1 MTTPTADH
9 TRHADSSTITG
20 SPPALRVAVVGG
32 GITGLACA
40 WYLEQM
46 AAERDIDLAYTLLEA
61 CDRWGG
67 KLLSERVKGP
77 DGAEFVVE
85 AGPDSF
91 LTGQKPWGLQLAREL
106 GLEDRILDTNDS
118 LRKVFVLKKGR
129 LVPLPDGV
137 MMVIPTRIMPFALS
151 PLISIP
157 GKLRMGMDLFI
168 PARRDGQDETIAG
181 FIGRRLGAEA
191 VDRLA
196 DPLMSG
202 IYNAESDR
210 QSVLATFP
218 RFRTIEEQHGSLIR
232 GMIAARRAG
241 KQAPAPPAGE
251 KRHGMFVSLR
261 DGTQELSDALAAQ
274 LSGDLR
280 LGAAVLSLDRLDGGG
295 YRLTLE
301 NEETLE
307 VDQVILTTP
316 AFVAADLLCEM
327 APEAGQ
333 RLSAIRYLSTGTVSL
348 AYRADQIGHPL
359 DGFGLVIPRSERRS
373 TGERRSI
380 NAVTWTST
388 KFDHRAPGDYAL
400 LRVFFGGSRS
410 PQMMEHDDRE
420 LLRLVRGEL
429 RDIMGIGAEPVMVH
443 INRWWEANPQY
454 DTGHLDHVAAIEA
467 ALPDGVYVTGSAYRG
482 IGIPD
487 CVRQAKETAQA
498 VIEGVAAGE

>member
-1 MTTPTADH
+1 MNTPAADH
-9 TRHADSSTITG
+9 AEHTDSSTAMSG
-20 SPPALRVAVVGG
+20 PPALRVAVVGG

-40 WYLEQM
+40 WYLEQL
-46 AAERDIDLAYTLLEA
+46 AAEQGVDLTYTLCEA
-61 CDRWGG
+61 GDRWGG
-67 KLLSERVKGP
+67 KLLSEHVAGP

-91 LTGQKPWGLQLAREL
+91 LTGSKPWGLELTREL
-106 GLEDRILDTNDS
+106 GLEERVLDTNDAF
-118 LRKVFVLKKGR
+118 RKVFVLKKGR

-151 PLISIP
+151 PLISLP
-157 GKLRMGMDLFI
+157 GKLRMGLDLFI
-168 PARRDGQDETIAG
+168 PARRDGQDETIAD

-218 RFRTIEEQHGSLIR
+218 RFRTIEEQYGSLIR
-232 GMIAARRAG
+232 GMIAARRARR
-241 KQAPAPPAGE
+241 QAPAPPADE

-261 DGTQELSDALAAQ
+261 GGTAELSETLAAR

-280 LGAAVLSLDRLDGGG
+280 LGVAVEALDLIEGGG

-301 NEETLE
+301 SGETLE

-316 AFVAADLLCEM
+316 AYAAADLLADL
-327 APEAGQ
+327 APEASE
-333 RLSAIRYLSTGTVSL
+333 RLAAIRYLSTGTVTL
-348 AYRADQIGHPL
+348 AYRADEVGHPL
-359 DGFGLVIPRSERRS
+359 DGFGLVIPRS
-373 TGERRSI
+373 ERRSI

-388 KFDHRAPGDYAL
+388 KFDHRAPEGYAL
-400 LRVFFGGSRS
+400 LRVFFGGARS
-410 PQMMEHDDRE
+410 PQMMAHDDE
-420 LLRLVRGEL
+420 ALLSIVRGEL
-429 RDIMGIGAEPVMVH
+429 AAIMGIQAEPVLTR
-443 INRWWEANPQY
+443 IYRWWKANPQY
-454 DTGHLDHVAAIEA
+454 DAGHLDHVAAIEA
-467 ALPDGVYVTGSAYRG
+467 ALPDGVAATGSAFRG

-487 CVRQAKETAQA
+487 CVRQAKAAAKA
-498 VIEGVAAGE
+498 VIEGVGVGG